1 MSFERA
7 LVDRLIGLPN
17 CILGFINAKPEGRKT
32 AIGEDQ
38 LFNSFD
44 FRTSDHFLILGHQ
57 STFHFNFLA
66 RVNVAI
72 NNIAAVENILV
83 LAPFTAR

>member
-57 STFHFNFLA
+57 STFNFSA

>member
-1 MSFERA
+1 MI
-7 LVDRLIGLPN
+7 VLPN
-17 CILGFINAKPEGRKT
+17 CISGFINAKPEGRKT
-32 AIGEDQ
+32 AIGEDK

-44 FRTSDHFLILGHQ
+44 FRTSVHFF
-57 STFHFNFLA
+57 SA